1 AKRSANGCGDVG
13 DSVKGELVCVC
24 EEFAHA
30 FIVRFSC
37 EGSQSRCPPR
47 CYRDLAVT
55 APGPRCPRCPYAAYA
70 GWVDART
77 PHSMSGAFSVLVWF
91 NNAYADSVPMVP
103 LGGDEGTR
111 RYEQPAH
118 GTSSCQRSGSPYG
131 CGR

>member
-1 AKRSANGCGDVG
+1 MPS
-13 DSVKGELVCVC
+13 SY
-24 EEFAHA
+24 A
-30 FIVRFSC
+30 FRAREVNLAVHLAVTGTSLSPGPRC
-37 EGSQSRCPPR
+37 PRCPPR